1 MTVKVT
7 KPAINVREKLSELD
21 KETGIKGEELLR
33 ADTSAEAREALQL
46 DQQLFTDFE
55 STGIDDN
62 ATSTAVTIDS
72 AGNVGIGETNPDGL
86 LHLTGDTN
94 ANGAELY
101 LQVNNNNT
109 TDNLG
114 AIHFGNFGDSTLSK
128 ILSGTSG
135 ANNSSYLTFST
146 SNSGSQAEAMRI
158 DSSGNVG
165 IGNTNPVGYSSRLVV
180 DGGRLTIAAG
190 NRMGFWEPANLGRFE
205 INSPSYH
212 ALAFYTADGTTEVMR
227 ITSTGNVGIGTS
239 SPVTKLDVVSA
250 SGSTYASIRRNSQ
263 SAGEVGLS
271 LYGGTSGINWSL
283 YQPTSSN
290 DIRFYGNGADRLTI
304 NSAGNVGIGTTSP
317 SSYNAVADNL
327 VIGTTSGSNG
337 LTIVAGTGNDGSIH
351 FADGTSGA
359 DAYRGQIYYSH
370 AGNYMVFSTNASEAM
385 RIDSSGNVG
394 IGTSNPAVQVQLGD
408 GTATSQWIRTFGSVS
423 NIYVGQNT
431 SITHFGL
438 TNASKILSTTEN
450 PFALGTTASQPIV
463 FGTNN
468 TERLRIDSS
477 GNVGIGTS
485 SPTGFSGYTSLDIN
499 NATSGAIIDLSQ
511 GDVMKGR
518 LVATAS
524 TMAIETSS
532 SVPIIFQ
539 PAGTEAMRINSAG
552 NVGIGTSTPTE
563 ALTVVNGTNTTVAQ
577 FGGTSGG
584 ADPRGLTISTFSSAG
599 GNDCGVDFNAAVN
612 NTGYGAFTFSAGP
625 NERMHINSIGN
636 VNIGRGATHPDV
648 TARLAVFNSGASES
662 YTIRPGTNVS
672 NQIDIL
678 SYNYGTGTYLPVRDV
693 ASSWIWFSG
702 SAGERARIDTSGNLL
717 VGRTSTITFSTNT
730 TNGIV
735 LSPSRIDISAASLC
749 RISQL
754 RDSTGIYDRFYNGA
768 SIVGSITGT
777 TSATAYNTSSD
788 QRLKENIADANDAGS
803 KVDAIQVRQ
812 FDWKV
817 DGSHQDYGMVAQE
830 LMTVAPEAVTQPED
844 SEEMMAVDYSKL
856 VPMLIKEIQSLRNRV
871 ATLEGN

>member
-180 DGGRLTIAAG
+180 DGGRLTMASG
-190 NRMGFWEPANLGRFE
+190 NRIGFWEPANLGRFE

-290 DIRFYGNGADRLTI
+290 DIRFYGNGADRLT
-304 NSAGNVGIGTTSP
+304 
-317 SSYNAVADNL
+317 
-327 VIGTTSGSNG
+327 
-337 LTIVAGTGNDGSIH
+337 
-351 FADGTSGA
+351 
-359 DAYRGQIYYSH
+359 
-370 AGNYMVFSTNASEAM
+370 
-385 RIDSSGNVG
+385 
-394 IGTSNPAVQVQLGD
+394 
-408 GTATSQWIRTFGSVS
+408 
-423 NIYVGQNT
+423 
-431 SITHFGL
+431 
-438 TNASKILSTTEN
+438 
-450 PFALGTTASQPIV
+450 
-463 FGTNN
+463 
-468 TERLRIDSS
+468 
-477 GNVGIGTS
+477 
-485 SPTGFSGYTSLDIN
+485 
-499 NATSGAIIDLSQ
+499 
-511 GDVMKGR
+511 
-518 LVATAS
+518 
-524 TMAIETSS
+524 
-532 SVPIIFQ
+532 
-539 PAGTEAMRINSAG
+539 INSAG